1 VPPLPE
7 PDAPAILTAADT
19 LSDGS
24 AGEAVGQS
32 GTEMAAR
39 ESGTFEPKIGHLPWE
54 IKRAER
60 EAARTI
66 DNLLRSTGLTKSQFG
81 VMQALSRM
89 KKASSADLA
98 RSFFVSPQA
107 MVGLIAALEEKG
119 YIERNP
125 AAARV
130 IEATITPSGR
140 AAFKRAREALNRMD
154 DRLAAG
160 FTPAEADQLSAL
172 LTRFIDVL
180 HHIDDPGWQA
190 DAATGA
196 KSTRR
201 RRSR

>member
-1 VPPLPE
+1 
-7 PDAPAILTAADT
+7 
-19 LSDGS
+19 
-24 AGEAVGQS
+24 
-32 GTEMAAR
+32 MAAR

-60 EAARTI
+60 EAARSI

-107 MVGLIAALEEKG
+107 MVGLISALEEKG

-130 IEATITPSGR
+130 IEATITPAGR
-140 AAFKRAREALNRMD
+140 AAYKRAREALNRMD

-160 FTPAEADQLSAL
+160 FTPAEANQLSNL
-172 LTRFIDVL
+172 LSRFVDVL
-180 HHIDDPGWQA
+180 HHLDDPTW
-190 DAATGA
+190 DAKASSR
-196 KSTRR
+196 KS
-201 RRSR
+201 SR